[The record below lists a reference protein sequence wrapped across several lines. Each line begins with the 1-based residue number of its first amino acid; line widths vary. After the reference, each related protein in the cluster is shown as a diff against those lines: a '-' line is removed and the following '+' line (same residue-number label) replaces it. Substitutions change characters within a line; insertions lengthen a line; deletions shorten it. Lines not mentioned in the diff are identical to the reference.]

1 MYNLGVPKDL
11 RIEDNMQILKKNFKV
26 LFLAVF
32 VAVASCSFTTKEFND
47 PDKDKTLLDLVTYV
61 IQRGH
66 YDPKA
71 VDDAFSAEVFD
82 TFIKGL
88 DPLKRYFL
96 ASDIAEFSKYKTEI
110 DDQIK
115 NKDLS
120 FFNLVHNR
128 FLERMEGVKKI
139 YPEILDQPFDFSKKE
154 TINVDY
160 DKLDY
165 SKSTN
170 ELKERWRKQ
179 LKFST
184 LSGYFDLVEDQNNKK
199 KGDSATESSDDQSDI
214 NMKDSNDTETKSKKK
229 PQEPFVPKSLSE
241 LEAKA
246 RENSKK
252 SLDEY
257 FDFTEDLQR
266 KDYFAI
272 YLNTIVSEFDP
283 HSNYFAPPEKDRFDL
298 QMSGK
303 LEGIGARLQKKNDYI
318 TVIEII
324 SGGPAWRSEKIE
336 VGDAILKVRQDNE
349 KEAVSIVGMRIDD
362 AVKLIKGP
370 KGTKVTLTIKNVDG
384 TISDKTLTRDVV
396 ELEETYAKSS
406 VIQKDDHTFG
416 LINLPQFYFDMQ
428 NYKERNAA
436 SDVKKEILRLKD
448 AGMEGLVLDLRDNGG
463 GSLRTAIDIA
473 GLFIK
478 NGPVVQVAS
487 TNKKEV
493 LEDKDD
499 EIVWDG
505 PLVILVNELSASA
518 SEILAAAMQ
527 DYKRA
532 IIIGSKQTY
541 GKGTVQNLVD
551 LNQWLRNNDMGD
563 MGALKITSQKFYRVN
578 GGSTQL
584 EGVKSDVVMP
594 DRYSYIDIGEKDYDN
609 PLPYDKIAPANYTLW
624 KGYIDYD
631 QTIKKSKARMAQNQQ
646 LQLIDDN
653 AKWIKKRRDDN
664 EVTLN
669 FDAYTAEIERRK
681 EETQRFDSIDK
692 YDNHL
697 KFESLPYEMALMK
710 EDTTLLDKRNRWHK
724 NLGKDI
730 YVEEAVH
737 VLGDLKLSNL
747 KADKVADAKN

>member
-1 MYNLGVPKDL
+1 
-11 RIEDNMQILKKNFKV
+11 MQILKKNFKV

-32 VAVASCSFTTKEFND
+32 VAVASCSFTTKEFKD
-47 PDKDKTLLDLVTYV
+47 PDKDKLLLDLVTYV
-61 IQRGH
+61 IEKGH

-71 VDDAFSAEVFD
+71 VDDAFSADVYEN
-82 TFIKGL
+82 FIKGL

-115 NKDLS
+115 EKDLS
-120 FFNLVHNR
+120 FFDLVHSR
-128 FLERMEGVKKI
+128 FLERMAEVRKL
-139 YPEILDQPFDFSKKE
+139 YPEILDKPFDFSKKE
-154 TINVDY
+154 SINLDY
-160 DKLDY
+160 DNIGFAKD
-165 SKSTN
+165 SK
-170 ELKERWRKQ
+170 ELRERWKQQ
-179 LKFST
+179 LKFTT
-184 LSGYFDLVEDQNNKK
+184 LSGYYDLVEDQKNME
-199 KGDSATESSDDQSDI
+199 KGISASDENSDSDSDEFDSDEYT
-214 NMKDSNDTETKSKKK
+214 SKSKKSEK
-229 PQEPFVPKSLSE
+229 KSTEPFVPQSLAE

-246 RENSKK
+246 RETTKK

-257 FDFTEDLQR
+257 FDFTQDLER

-272 YLNTIVSEFDP
+272 YLNTIVTEFDP

-336 VGDAILKVRQDNE
+336 VGDVILKVKQDKE

-384 TISDKTLTRDVV
+384 TISDKVLTRDVV

-406 VIQKDDHTFG
+406 VIEKDDHKFG
-416 LINLPQFYFDMQ
+416 LINLPQFYFNMQ
-428 NYKERNAA
+428 DYKERNAA
-436 SDVKKEILRLKD
+436 SDVKKEIIRLKEQ
-448 AGMEGLVLDLRDNGG
+448 GMEGLVLDLRNNGG
-463 GSLRTAIDIA
+463 GSLRTAVDIA

-478 NGPVVQVAS
+478 KGPVVQVAS

-493 LEDKDD
+493 LED
-499 EIVWDG
+499 EGGEVVWDG

-541 GKGTVQNLVD
+541 GKGTVQNLID

-563 MGALKITSQKFYRVN
+563 MGALKITSQKFYRIN

-609 PLPYDKIAPANYTLW
+609 PLPYDKIAPAKYSPWN
-624 KGYIDYD
+624 GYLDYD
-631 QTIKKSKARMAQNQQ
+631 ETIKKAKARMAHNKE

-653 AKWIKKRRDDN
+653 AKWIKVRRDEKVVN
-664 EVTLN
+664 LN
-669 FDAYTAEIERRK
+669 FDAYSAEIDKRK
-681 EETQRFDSIDK
+681 EETKRFDSIDK
-692 YDNHL
+692 YNNHL
-697 KFESLPYEMALMK
+697 KFESLPYEVALMAK
-710 EDTTLLDKRNRWHK
+710 DTTLMEKRNRWHK
-724 NLGKDI
+724 NMSKDI

-737 VLGDLKLSNL
+737 VLEDLKMSNIN
-747 KADKVADAKN
+747 ADKVADIKN

>member
-1 MYNLGVPKDL
+1 M
-11 RIEDNMQILKKNFKV
+11 RIMKKNFKV

-47 PDKDKTLLDLVTYV
+47 PDKDKLLLDLITYV
-61 IQRGH
+61 LQKGH
-66 YDPKA
+66 YDPK
-71 VDDAFSAEVFD
+71 DINDAFSADVYEN
-82 TFIKGL
+82 FIKGL

-120 FFNLVHNR
+120 FFDLVYGR
-128 FLERMEGVKKI
+128 FQERMEDVKKI
-139 YPEILDQPFDFSKKE
+139 YPEVLSKPFDFNEKE
-154 TINVDY
+154 IINVDY
-160 DKLDY
+160 DKLAY
-165 SKSTN
+165 AESKK
-170 ELKERWRKQ
+170 ELKARWKQQ
-179 LKFST
+179 LKFTT
-184 LSGYFDLVEDQNNKK
+184 LSGYYDLVEDQKNKEKGITSSEETTDKEDDIDLSEAGK
-199 KGDSATESSDDQSDI
+199 KAKTNAD
-214 NMKDSNDTETKSKKK
+214 
-229 PQEPFVPKSLSE
+229 EPFEPKSLAE
-241 LEAKA
+241 LEQKA
-246 RENSKK
+246 RETTKT

-257 FDFTEDLQR
+257 FDFTKDLER

-272 YLNTIVSEFDP
+272 YLNTIVEEYDP
-283 HSNYFAPPEKDRFDL
+283 HSNYFAPPDKDRFDL

-336 VGDAILKVRQDNE
+336 VGDAILKVKQEDE
-349 KEAVSIVGMRIDD
+349 KDPVSIVGMRIDD

-384 TISDKTLTRDVV
+384 TISDKTITRDVV

-406 VIQKDDHTFG
+406 LIEKGDRKFG
-416 LINLPQFYFDMQ
+416 LINLPQFYFDME

-436 SDVKKEILRLKD
+436 TDVKKEIIRLKEE
-448 AGMEGLVLDLRDNGG
+448 GMEGLVLDLRDNGG
-463 GSLRTAIDIA
+463 GSLRTAVDIA

-478 NGPVVQVAS
+478 KGPVVQVAS
-487 TNKKEV
+487 TGNKEV
-493 LEDKDD
+493 LEDKDS

-532 IIIGSKQTY
+532 IILGSKQTY
-541 GKGTVQNLVD
+541 GKGTVQNVID
-551 LNQWLRNNDMGD
+551 LNQWLRKNDMGD
-563 MGALKITSQKFYRVN
+563 LGALKITSQKFYRVN

-594 DRYSYIDIGEKDYDN
+594 DRYSYIDVGERDYPN
-609 PLPYDKIAPANYTLW
+609 PLPYDKIDAAKYTVW
-624 KGYIDYD
+624 DGYIDYD
-631 QTIKKSKARMAQNQQ
+631 ETIEKSKARMAQNDQ
-646 LQLIDDN
+646 LKLIDDN
-653 AKWIKKRRDDN
+653 ARWIKERRDEK
-664 EVTLN
+664 EVNLN
-669 FDAYTAEIERRK
+669 FDKYSAEIEQRK
-681 EETQRFDSIDK
+681 KETERFDAINE

-697 KFESLPYEMALMK
+697 TFESLPYETALMK
-710 EDTTLLDKRNRWHK
+710 QDTTLSEKRKRWHK
-724 NLGKDI
+724 NLSKDM

-737 VLGDLKLSNL
+737 VLEDLKLNNI
-747 KADKVADAKN
+747 KAKKVADIKN